1 MDTNYK
7 LEKKIR
13 RIVHDVNKDIFTF
26 DFRKTSGEVMQ
37 GTTDEEKRIFEA
49 LPFYRQKDPR
59 RLALNEASVDF
70 ESTKTLFS
78 FLDNTPDGLL
88 RIIYREVEKDAEDLK
103 KITPEEQTYQQSYYL
118 ALYYIVPEIL
128 WVHGD
133 DSAKSNLFT

>member
-26 DFRKTSGEVMQ
+26 DFRKTPGEVMQ

-103 KITPEEQTYQQSYYL
+103 KITPEEQTYKQSYYL